1 MISRSQNLRDCATKR
16 QGGCINNQH
25 GGRSVRTVHVQD
37 RYKNNQTTNNYN
49 IETLVEEENDE
60 RSEQGNINHNIWVKT
75 FLKPPWLKQKRG
87 YLPTGPNFAV
97 VPREPPILEY
107 ITAIERT
114 CAQLQQG
121 KAEELRGE
129 IKAILKKISTS
140 KSNITKEEH
149 QALRKLKK
157 DENRMV
163 LTADKGVSLVVLDK
177 EDYIHKAEELLH
189 QPNYK
194 TLTSDPTT
202 KHKNKLIALLKTIKA
217 EGGMNDSLYKK
228 LYTTR
233 ASSPKFY
240 GLPKV
245 HKEGIP
251 YRPIVSSVS
260 SVSYETA
267 KELSRILKPL
277 VGKTKH
283 HVKNTKDFI
292 ESIQDITLKTDE
304 CLVSH
309 YVEVPFTSVPIQSAL
324 AITKNKLE
332 DRDLHLRTSMS
343 VQHIFWLLEFCL
355 KSTYF
360 LFQGKFYQQLEGTAM
375 GSPISPIIANL
386 FMEDLETRAL
396 NTSQHPLPCGK
407 GMLMIPLPSSR
418 KTTKIPF

>member
-1 MISRSQNLRDCATKR
+1 M
-16 QGGCINNQH
+16 
-25 GGRSVRTVHVQD
+25 
-37 RYKNNQTTNNYN
+37 
-49 IETLVEEENDE
+49 
-60 RSEQGNINHNIWVKT
+60 
-75 FLKPPWLKQKRG
+75 
-87 YLPTGPNFAV
+87 
-97 VPREPPILEY
+97 PREPSVLEY

-114 CAQLQQG
+114 CSQLQQG
-121 KAEELRGE
+121 KVEELRGE
-129 IKAILKKISTS
+129 IKAILKKTSTS
-140 KSNITKEEH
+140 KSNITKEEC

-177 EDYIHKAEELLH
+177 EDYIHKAEELLQ

-202 KHKNKLIALLKTIKA
+202 KHKNKLVALLKSIKA

-228 LYTTR
+228 LYPTG

-251 YRPIVSSVS
+251 LRPIVSSIG

-267 KELSRILKPL
+267 KELSRLLKPL
-277 VGKTKH
+277 VGKTTQ

-292 ESIQDITLKTDE
+292 ESIQDIKLKTDE
-304 CLVSH
+304 CLVSY
-309 YVEVPFTSVPIQSAL
+309 YVESLFTSVPIQPAL
-324 AITKNKLE
+324 TITKKKLAE
-332 DRDLHLRTSMS
+332 DRELHLRTFMS
-343 VQHIFWLLEFCL
+343 VQHISWLLEFCL

-360 LFQGKFYQQLEGTAM
+360 SFQGRFYQQLEGTAM
-375 GSPISPIIANL
+375 GFPISSIIANL

-396 NTSQHPLPCGK
+396 NTSQHPPHCGK
-407 GMLMIPLPSSR
+407 GMLMIPLLSSR
-418 KTTKIPF
+418 KITKIPF